1 MAIEMT
7 SGGIG
12 FAFQHATL
20 EGKITISVLAVFSLV
35 SWTVIVGKF
44 RQLRKARKQTERFL
58 TAYAQGASPLEV
70 NERKLAFEGS
80 PMYEVYSEACDELKK
95 QMVKA
100 GGGDRHGM
108 KVLSHHALSAIRI
121 AIERAMGEAAVE
133 LESGMIILGTAISGG
148 PFVGLLGTV
157 WGVMDTFSGIARVQ
171 QASLTAMA
179 PGVAAAL
186 IATVAGLLVA
196 IPSLFCYNFL
206 VTKTRA
212 ITLEMDNFAAHLD
225 TVFATDYLRE
235 KKNGDLSGSVEEH
248 LSSTGQE
255 QTYPLTG
262 SAHHGV
268 V

>member
-1 MAIEMT
+1 MAIEAAA
-7 SGGIG
+7 GGIG

-20 EGKITISVLAVFSLV
+20 EGRITIGVLAVFSLI

-58 TAYAQGASPLEV
+58 SAYSQGASPVDLF
-70 NERKLAFEGS
+70 ERKLAFAGS
-80 PMYEVYSEACDELKK
+80 PMYEVYTDACEELKK
-95 QMVKA
+95 QMVKY
-100 GGGDRHGM
+100 GGKIPFYG
-108 KVLSHHALSAIRI
+108 LSAVRI
-121 AIERAMGEAAVE
+121 AIERGMGEAAVD

-196 IPSLFCYNFL
+196 IPSLFCYNYL
-206 VTKTRA
+206 VTRTRA

-225 TVFATDYLRE
+225 TIFATEYLRE
-235 KKNGDLSGSVEEH
+235 KKNGDLSGSSEAH
-248 LSSTGQE
+248 LPSAGQE
-255 QTYPLTG
+255 QAYPLTG

>member
-1 MAIEMT
+1 MAIELT

-20 EGKITISVLAVFSLV
+20 EGKITISVLGVFSLV

-58 TAYAQGASPLEV
+58 AAYAQGTSPLELF
-70 NERKLAFEGS
+70 ERKLAFAGS
-80 PMYEVYSEACDELKK
+80 PMFEVYTEACAELKK
-95 QMVKA
+95 QLAKY
-100 GGGDRHGM
+100 GGKVPVHG
-108 KVLSHHALSAIRI
+108 LSAVRI
-121 AIERAMGEAAVE
+121 AIERGMGEAAVD

-196 IPSLFCYNFL
+196 IPSLFCYNYL
-206 VTKTRA
+206 VTRTRA
-212 ITLEMDNFAAHLD
+212 ITLEMDNFSAHLD

-235 KKNGDLSGSVEEH
+235 RKNGDLTDSSGAYGQSA
-248 LSSTGQE
+248 GQE
-255 QTYPLTG
+255 QAYPLTG